1 MDITDTYYLG
11 DKPVD
16 SRPII
21 TPTFT
26 SVANTAGELDV
37 VFTFAPAASSVG

>member
-16 SRPII
+16 SRTGI

-37 VFTFAPAASSVG
+37 VFTFAPSDPAVG